1 MIRGI
6 IMKNMMKIASFGE
19 IVWDILPDGRQLGGA
34 PVNFAFYAAQF
45 GAEACPIT
53 ALGND
58 SLGKEAYGKLLETG
72 LNLDLVQENM
82 LPTGRVLV
90 SLDNAGVPSY
100 NIVENVSW
108 DGIECTPK
116 ARSFAAIADAICW
129 GSLAQRSTRS
139 RESLLSLVDAAGED
153 CLKVFDIN
161 IRQDYYS
168 RSLVENSLYRA
179 DILKL
184 NEDEFPLLQK
194 MLNLPEDREKAVG
207 ELIVQYSLKEVI
219 FTQGATGSA
228 IFDASG
234 LLSGL
239 PTPKVEVAD
248 TVGAGDS
255 FTASYIAARLA
266 GKTVSEAHALAV
278 EVSAYVCTC
287 HGAINP
293 LPPALLSRI

>member
-1 MIRGI
+1 
-6 IMKNMMKIASFGE
+6 MKIASVGE
-19 IVWDILPDGRQLGGA
+19 IVWDMLPEGRRLGGA

-58 SLGKEAYGKLLETG
+58 SLGKEAYGELLETG

-90 SLDNAGVPSY
+90 SLDGAGVPSY
-100 NIVENVSW
+100 DIVENVAW

-116 ARSFAAIADAICW
+116 ARAFAGCADAICW

-139 RESLLSLVDAAGED
+139 RESLLSLVDAAGEG

-168 RSLVENSLYRA
+168 RPLVEESLCRA

-184 NEDEFPLLQK
+184 NEDELPLLQK
-194 MLNLPEDREKAVG
+194 MLSLPEDREKAIRD
-207 ELIVQYSLKEVI
+207 LIVQYGLKEVI
-219 FTQGATGSA
+219 FTQGSNGSG
-228 IFDASG
+228 IYDASG

-255 FTASYIAARLA
+255 FTAAYIAARLG

-278 EVSAYVCTC
+278 DVSAYICTC

-293 LPPALLSRI
+293 LPPALLSRL